1 MKHIGIIICL
11 FLIYSCDNHDFVF
24 DEEEQTFYIY
34 NLLHFSIEPLDS
46 FSKSY
51 TYDFFLRTKGTC
63 REVDTICLKKKIS
76 KKFKAI
82 ESSSY
87 KQEFRYNPSYIRLL
101 PNTQYVIRHNG
112 MGAKVNITKYFHTDS
127 SGRLHS
133 NEWEKAQVPQTE
145 HHAGH
150 LPMN

>member
-51 TYDFFLRTKGTC
+51 TYDFFWRTKGTC
-63 REVDTICLKKKIS
+63 REMDTICLKKEYQRNLK
-76 KKFKAI
+76 
-82 ESSSY
+82 
-87 KQEFRYNPSYIRLL
+87 R
-101 PNTQYVIRHNG
+101 
-112 MGAKVNITKYFHTDS
+112 
-127 SGRLHS
+127 
-133 NEWEKAQVPQTE
+133 
-145 HHAGH
+145 
-150 LPMN
+150 

>member
-51 TYDFFLRTKGTC
+51 SYDFFWRTKGTC
-63 REVDTICLKKKIS
+63 REVDTICLKKK
-76 KKFKAI
+76 
-82 ESSSY
+82 
-87 KQEFRYNPSYIRLL
+87 
-101 PNTQYVIRHNG
+101 
-112 MGAKVNITKYFHTDS
+112 NIK
-127 SGRLHS
+127 
-133 NEWEKAQVPQTE
+133 EI
-145 HHAGH
+145 
-150 LPMN
+150 

>member
-1 MKHIGIIICL
+1 MCL
-11 FLIYSCDNHDFVF
+11 FLICSCDNHDVEFN
-24 DEEEQTFYIY
+24 EKEQTFYIY

-63 REVDTICLKKKIS
+63 REVDTICLKKRIS

-101 PNTQYVIRHNG
+101 PNTQYVIRHHPI
-112 MGAKVNITKYFHTDS
+112 KPF
-127 SGRLHS
+127 RF
-133 NEWEKAQVPQTE
+133 
-145 HHAGH
+145 
-150 LPMN
+150 

>member
-1 MKHIGIIICL
+1 MCL
-11 FLIYSCDNHDFVF
+11 FLICSCDNHDVEFN
-24 DEEEQTFYIY
+24 EKEQTFYIY

-63 REVDTICLKKKIS
+63 REVDTICLKKRIS

-87 KQEFRYNPSYIRLL
+87 KQEFRY
-101 PNTQYVIRHNG
+101 VIIHNR
-112 MGAKVNITKYFHTDS
+112 MGAKVNIIKYFYTDS
-127 SGRLHS
+127 SGNLHYKCD
-133 NEWEKAQVPQTE
+133 EKSSRK
-145 HHAGH
+145 
-150 LPMN
+150 